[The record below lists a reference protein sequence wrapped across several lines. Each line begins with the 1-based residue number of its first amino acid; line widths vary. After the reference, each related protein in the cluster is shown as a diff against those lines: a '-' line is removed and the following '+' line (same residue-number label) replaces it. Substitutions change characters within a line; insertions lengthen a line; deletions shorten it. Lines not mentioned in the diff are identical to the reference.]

1 MRAVRIW
8 AVLLAALLLLT
19 VQSFAD
25 PAADD
30 LTAAGDSSA
39 STGEPDPENPTEQPV
54 DELSEAPS
62 AEREE
67 DKPLNI
73 EIETDAG
80 EFFTKSFEDYTVTQ
94 GFLLLYLIL
103 GFLYILWRVVK
114 GVF

>member
-1 MRAVRIW
+1 MRSMRIW

-19 VQSFAD
+19 VQTFAD

-30 LTAAGDSSA
+30 LTAAGGSSA
-39 STGEPDPENPTEQPV
+39 STVEPDPESPTEEPV
-54 DELSEAPS
+54 DEPSEAPT
-62 AEREE
+62 AEQEE
-67 DKPLNI
+67 DKPLKL

-94 GFLLLYLIL
+94 SFLLLYLIL